1 MKVKG
6 NFAIWL
12 IFAAMLLSL
21 AIGVAI
27 LVLLQR

>member
-1 MKVKG
+1 MKKNLAV
-6 NFAIWL
+6 WL

-21 AIGVAI
+21 ALGVTI